1 MEIQIPILQRCMHY
15 FAFVGVFVERKKKRV
30 NFIGVHLGTKVKI
43 FWLQCSCLHL
53 SITFTMGTTNW

>member
-1 MEIQIPILQRCMHY
+1 MGIQVAILERFMHY
-15 FAFVGVFVERKKKRV
+15 FAFVRELIERKKRV

-53 SITFTMGTTNW
+53 SITFTVGTTNQ